1 MNLDLQR
8 ARAAWRVPALIA
20 FVSGA
25 VGAAE
30 IRFNRDVRPI
40 LSDNCFACHGFDAAH
55 RKGKLRLDTF
65 AGATAEREGRR
76 AIAPGDPEYSEL
88 WHRITSSF
96 EDEVMPP
103 KESHKV
109 LDAGQRAVLK
119 RWIEAGAPYEAHW
132 AYQPVRHEP
141 PPAVRQAAWPRG
153 DIDRFILARLER
165 EGLRPSSEA
174 DRSTLLRRVSLDLTG
189 LPPTPAELDAFLADA
204 APDAYERAVDR
215 LLASPHYGERMAVD
229 WLDAARYADTNG
241 YQVDRDREIWAWRDW
256 VIGAF
261 NRNLPFDRFTIEQ
274 LAGDLLPQPTLD
286 QKIATGFNRN
296 HMINE
301 EGGIIPEE
309 FLAEYTADRVET
321 TAAVW
326 LGQTFACNRC
336 HDHKY
341 DPLTQKDYYSLK
353 AFFHNVP
360 ELGKSI
366 RQNDFRFN
374 SPPYVLLPSPEIDAK
389 LATLRAQ
396 NTETTQ
402 ALDGLVTGADAEVN
416 AWAQRLRAEHP
427 QWTALTPLAATAEDQ
442 NPKVEPTTREVHFEY
457 LNNTRLETKIRVAA
471 PSGRVTAFRLTC
483 AATEIGGTFNLTDL
497 QVRLGRGEKAR
508 ELALRPSADK
518 NSLGREAALLVH
530 DRSVETRVP
539 LRVKPGAAA
548 TVVFELAE
556 PIDFPADVKTEFTV
570 SVLSYGASSPTR
582 WRLEATGDDP
592 ALLAASAV
600 RSAALRAEAERTP
613 AERVTLRNRF
623 ETTRPPGRKLEDEI
637 ARLHRQIEA
646 TQREYSTTMVM
657 EEMEKPRET
666 FILIRGAYDKKGERV
681 DAATPAILP
690 PLPADAPRNRLGLA
704 RWLVDPANPLTARV
718 TVNRFWQ
725 AVFGTG
731 LVKTSEDFGSQGEPP
746 SHPEL
751 LDWLASEFVRSGW
764 DVKALMRMLVT
775 SATYRQQSRF
785 TPQLRERD
793 PENRL
798 LARGPRFRLMGE
810 FVRDQALAAGGLL
823 VPKLGGPSVRPYHP
837 PGLYE
842 GVAPT
847 SEDTVKTY
855 IAGQGDDLYRRS
867 LYTYWK
873 RSVPHPAMLAFD
885 VPFREVC
892 SVKRSRTNTPL
903 QALNLMNDPTYVE
916 AARFIARRMLHEG
929 GNTAAARL
937 GFGFRLLFARPPQP
951 AELAGL
957 ETALARAQA
966 DFTADPSAAA
976 ALLGV
981 GETRAETAHPAP
993 ELAAYALVASTLLCT
1008 DEVLTKQ

>member
-1 MNLDLQR
+1 MS
-8 ARAAWRVPALIA
+8 RVLFILLGPTLMASGGIA
-20 FVSGA
+20 KPE
-25 VGAAE
+25 E
-30 IRFNRDVRPI
+30 IRFNRDIRPI

-65 AGATAEREGRR
+65 EGATAEREGRR
-76 AIAPGDPEYSEL
+76 AITPGDPENSEL
-88 WHRITSSF
+88 WQRITSSF
-96 EDEVMPP
+96 DDEVMPP
-103 KESHKV
+103 PDSHKT
-109 LDAGQRAVLK
+109 LTAAQRALLK

-132 AYQPVRHEP
+132 AYQPVRREP
-141 PPAVRQAAWPRG
+141 APAVRRTDWPRG
-153 DIDRFILARLER
+153 ELDRFVLARLER
-165 EGLRPSSEA
+165 EGLSPSPEA
-174 DRSTLLRRVSLDLTG
+174 DRATWLRRVSFDLTG
-189 LPPTPAELDAFLADA
+189 LPPTLAELDAFLTDRGEG
-204 APDAYERAVDR
+204 AYERVVDR

-241 YQVDRDREIWAWRDW
+241 YQVDRDRELWAWRDW

-274 LAGDLLPQPTLD
+274 LAGDLLPQPTLE
-286 QKIATGFNRN
+286 QRIATGFNRN

-301 EGGIIPEE
+301 EGGIIAEE

-326 LGQTFACNRC
+326 LGQTFSCNRC

-341 DPLTQKDYYSLK
+341 DPFTQKDFYSLK

-366 RQNDFRFN
+366 RQSDFRFN
-374 SPPYVLLPSPEIDAK
+374 SPPYVLLPSAEIDGKLAK
-389 LATLRAQ
+389 LRA
-396 NTETTQ
+396 EHADRKR
-402 ALDGLVTGADAEVN
+402 ALDNLVSGTDEALR
-416 AWAQRLRAEHP
+416 AWAQRIA
-427 QWTALTPLAATAEDQ
+427 TARTRWATLAPVSASAEDQ
-442 NPKVEPTTREVHFEY
+442 DPKVEPATGQVQLEY
-457 LNNTRLETKIRVAA
+457 LNNTRLETKVRVAA
-471 PSGRVTAFRLTC
+471 SPGRITALRITC
-483 AATEIGGTFNLTDL
+483 AVTDIGGTFNLTDL
-497 QVRLGRGEKAR
+497 RVRLRRGATATEI
-508 ELALRPSADK
+508 ALRPGADLQ
-518 NSLGREAALLVH
+518 SLPKDAALLVY
-530 DRSVETRVP
+530 DASPETRVP
-539 LRVKPGAAA
+539 LRVQPGAPV
-548 TVVFELAE
+548 TLVFELSE
-556 PIDFPADVKTEFTV
+556 PIEVTEAKTELAF
-570 SVLSYGASSPTR
+570 SIFSYGASSATR
-582 WRLEATGDDP
+582 WRFEATSDESQW
-592 ALLAASAV
+592 LASSAV
-600 RSAALRAEAERTP
+600 RSAAAKAAEDRSAADHAALRSRFHATQP
-613 AERVTLRNRF
+613 A
-623 ETTRPPGRKLEDEI
+623 GRQLEDEL

-657 EEMEKPRET
+657 EEMAKPRDT

-681 DAATPAILP
+681 EAATPGILP
-690 PLPADAPRNRLGLA
+690 PLPEGAPRNRLGLA
-704 RWLVDPANPLTARV
+704 RWLVEPANPLTARV

-764 DVKALMRMLVT
+764 DVKAFLRMLVT
-775 SATYRQQSRF
+775 SATYRQQSRL
-785 TPQLRERD
+785 TPELRERD

-810 FVRDQALAAGGLL
+810 FVRDQALAASGLL
-823 VPKLGGPSVRPYHP
+823 VPKIGGPSVRPYHP

-855 IAGQGDDLYRRS
+855 VPGKGDDLHRRS

-903 QALNLMNDPTYVE
+903 QALNLMNDPTYLE
-916 AARFIARRMLHEG
+916 AARFIAGRMLREG
-929 GNTAAARL
+929 GATADARL
-937 GFGFRLLFARPPQP
+937 RFGFRLLLARDPKP
-951 AELAGL
+951 AELGRMRA
-957 ETALARAQA
+957 ALAREVTA
-966 DFTADPSAAA
+966 FTADRSAAEA
-976 ALLGV
+976 FLAV
-981 GETRAETAHPAP
+981 GERRVEATYAAP
-993 ELAAYALVASTLLCT
+993 ELAAYALVASTLLCS
-1008 DEVLTKQ
+1008 DEVLTQQ